1 MQRKKWLPVSLGLAL
16 AATAVLSGCADKGDQ
31 QGASGQSQQVTVNPA
46 GQLPITNEKTTLK
59 VLVKGSPFV
68 EDFSKNEFTKFLE
81 EKTNIHI
88 EWDVAPEKSATEKL
102 NLVLGSGDLP
112 DVIMGFGV
120 SPTQQLIY
128 GSQGDFLDL
137 TPYIEKY
144 GAETKKM
151 FDKVPGVKEAITA
164 PGGKIYALPM
174 VNECFHCSMS
184 QKLWIYK
191 PWLDKLGLAVPKT
204 TDELY
209 EVLKA
214 FKTKDPN
221 GNGKADEIPLAGAAV
236 GPNVNIDSFIMNSFI
251 LDSSANGVG
260 QNNWNRL
267 FVNNGKVDLPY
278 NKPEWKEGLAYLH
291 KLYAEGLI
299 APQSFTQDRDQA
311 RQMGE
316 NPDINILGAEIAQ
329 HNGVFTTFSGP
340 SGRWLEVVSVPPLKG
355 PKGTQI
361 TPLNNSV
368 GQGRYIIT
376 KASKNPDAAFRLAD
390 LLYSEEMTM
399 RETIGRLDVE
409 WKYADKGEVGINGK
423 PAIWKKT
430 DVVLPTV
437 QNVSW
442 SQTAPTLRTN
452 DFRLGQ
458 VADPKNPQETILYN
472 ETKQNYEPYKQSMN
486 TVLPQMFFTNEQAME
501 LADLEKTITD
511 HVQEM
516 IARFVIGDASLDKD
530 WDGYLKNLQNMNLKR
545 YLEIYQ
551 AAYDAKMKK

>member
-1 MQRKKWLPVSLGLAL
+1 MQMRKWLSVGLGLTL
-16 AATAVLSGCADKGDQ
+16 ASTAILSGCADKGDSK
-31 QGASGQSQQVTVNPA
+31 GASGNSQKAAVTEA
-46 GQLPITNEKTTLK
+46 GQLPITNEKTTIK

-144 GAETKKM
+144 GVETKKM

-174 VNECFHCSMS
+174 VNECYHCSMS

-236 GPNVNIDSFIMNSFI
+236 GPNVNIDSFIMNAFI

-267 FVNNGKVDLPY
+267 FVNNGKVDVPY

-316 NPDINILGAEIAQ
+316 NPDINILGAAIAQ

-340 SGRWLEVVSVPPLKG
+340 SGRWLEVTAVPPLKG
-355 PKGTQI
+355 PKGVQI

-368 GQGRYIIT
+368 SQGRFIIT
-376 KASKNPDAAFRLAD
+376 KASKNPEAAFRLAD

-399 RETIGRLDVE
+399 RETIGRPDVE
-409 WKYADKGEVGINGK
+409 WKYADKGEIGINGK

-430 DVVLPTV
+430 GAVLPTV
-437 QNVSW
+437 QNVAW

-452 DFRLGQ
+452 DLRLGQ

-472 ETKQNYEPYKQSMN
+472 ETKQNYEPYKQNMN
-486 TVLPQMFFTNEQAME
+486 TVLPQLFFTNEQAME

>member
-1 MQRKKWLPVSLGLAL
+1 MRKWMTAGLVLTLGTA
-16 AATAVLSGCADKGDQ
+16 AVLSGCADKGEQKEGADSAQ
-31 QGASGQSQQVTVNPA
+31 QAKVNPA
-46 GQLPITNEKTTLK
+46 GQFPITPEKTTLK

-68 EDFSKNEFTKFLE
+68 EDFATNEFTKFLE

-137 TPYIEKY
+137 SPYIEKY
-144 GAETKKM
+144 GVETKRM
-151 FDKVPGVKEAITA
+151 FEQVPGVKDAITA

-174 VNECFHCSMS
+174 VNECFHCSAS

-191 PWLDKLGLAVPKT
+191 PWLDKLGLSVPKT

-236 GPNVNIDSFIMNSFI
+236 GPNVNVDSFIMNAFI
-251 LDSSANGVG
+251 LDSSAYGVG
-260 QNNWNRL
+260 TNNYTRL
-267 FVNNGKVDLPY
+267 FVNDGKVDVPY
-278 NKPEWKEGLAYLH
+278 NKPEWKEGLAYMH

-299 APQSFTQDRDQA
+299 APQTFTQDRDQA

-316 NPDINILGAEIAQ
+316 NPDVNILGAEMAQ

-340 SGRWLEVVSVPPLKG
+340 SGRWLEVTSVPPLKG
-355 PKGTQI
+355 PKGVQV
-361 TPLNNSV
+361 TPINNSI

-390 LLYSEEMTM
+390 MLYTEEMTL
-399 RETIGRLDVE
+399 RETIGRPDVE
-409 WKYADKGEVGINGK
+409 WKYADKGEIGINGK
-423 PAIWKKT
+423 QAIWKKT
-430 DVVLPTV
+430 GAVLPTV
-437 QNVSW
+437 QNVTW

-458 VADPKNPQETILYN
+458 VADPNNPQETILYN
-472 ETKQNYEPYKQSMN
+472 ETMQNYQPYKQDMK
-486 TVLPQMFFTNEQAME
+486 TFLPQLFFTNDQAME

-530 WDGYLKNLQNMNLKR
+530 WDAYLKNLDNMNLKR

-551 AAYDAKMKK
+551 TAYDAKMKK